1 MGTDAIS
8 PLRQRMIEDMAA
20 RQLGR
25 HSQRSHIHSC
35 MRIAAFLSVRPT
47 PPART
52 MSAASSFI

>member
-1 MGTDAIS
+1 MGTEAIS

-35 MRIAAFLSVRPT
+35 PAVRGIPEAV
-47 PPART
+47 ARHR
-52 MSAASSFI
+52 